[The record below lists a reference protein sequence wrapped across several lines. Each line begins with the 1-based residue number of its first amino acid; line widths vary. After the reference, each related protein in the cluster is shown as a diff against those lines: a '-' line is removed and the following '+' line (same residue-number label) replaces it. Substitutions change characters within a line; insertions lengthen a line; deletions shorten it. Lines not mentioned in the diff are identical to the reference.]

1 MSAVLGNQVAAVI
14 QQLGTV
20 EGISQDQPLLA
31 AVARIT
37 ANLDTALD
45 ATTILNQTDKVL
57 LRQAGAQVAEAVR
70 ADDKAG
76 ATARLE
82 FLQREL
88 TTPGR
93 KGFAVWNADPWR
105 LLEIVLWGL
114 AGVLVNKII
123 VSGWWLRSQR
133 FYREGIVM
141 HVAHLVTTPLLVLV
155 AVLLLSLASLK
166 ISAAGSEIT
175 LDISSPST
183 MVVVAF
189 LLGTVSWPL
198 WDFIEGTARRIT
210 GPQE

>member
-1 MSAVLGNQVAAVI
+1 VSAVLGNQVAAVI

-105 LLEIVLWGL
+105 LLED
-114 AGVLVNKII
+114 ACRS
-123 VSGWWLRSQR
+123 SGYHAAPGPGGRAAPIPGQPEDQR
-133 FYREGIVM
+133 G
-141 HVAHLVTTPLLVLV
+141 
-155 AVLLLSLASLK
+155 
-166 ISAAGSEIT
+166 G
-175 LDISSPST
+175 
-183 MVVVAF
+183 
-189 LLGTVSWPL
+189 
-198 WDFIEGTARRIT
+198 
-210 GPQE
+210 Q